1 MTSLNRVI
9 GRVLA
14 DRRRAANMSQET
26 LAFECGLHP
35 TYISQVERGL
45 KSPTM
50 RTMFQIAKVLE
61 IPLSDVIREVE
72 KRISKK

>member
-9 GRVLA
+9 GKVLA
-14 DRRRAANMSQET
+14 DRRRASNMSQET

-50 RTMFQIAKVLE
+50 RTMFQIASVLE
-61 IPLSDVIREVE
+61 TPLSEVIREVE
-72 KRISKK
+72 KKISKK